1 VNHHDYLA
9 NTYLT
14 YEKIRNRVIF
24 GFPVTASS
32 IPICSPCFVFP
43 VQKTVLLLGPTGSPM
58 RTREWKGVMESAGA
72 QLPQRRFPP
81 GTSNLGIEIS
91 SSCFDLGM
99 HSGETS
105 TRIGDFFANLIVLGS
120 KPRQPLCVL
129 ARLVEH
135 GLTTSS
141 PTFPSDWGIF
151 QMW

>member
-1 VNHHDYLA
+1 MLYFSSTENSPAPGPDGEPDVY
-9 NTYLT
+9 
-14 YEKIRNRVIF
+14 KRVER
-24 GFPVTASS
+24 GDGVGWCPTSTAE
-32 IPICSPCFVFP
+32 V
-43 VQKTVLLLGPTGSPM
+43 PTGYS
-58 RTREWKGVMESAGA
+58 
-72 QLPQRRFPP
+72 
-81 GTSNLGIEIS
+81 SNLGIEIS
-91 SSCFDLGM
+91 SHCFDLGSM

-141 PTFPSDWGIF
+141 PTFSSDWGIF